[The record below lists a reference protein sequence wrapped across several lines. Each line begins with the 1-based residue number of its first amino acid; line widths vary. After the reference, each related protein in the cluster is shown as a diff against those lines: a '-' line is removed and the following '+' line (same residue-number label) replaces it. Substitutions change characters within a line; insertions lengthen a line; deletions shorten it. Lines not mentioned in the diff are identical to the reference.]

1 EDYEKILAEIQE
13 LLGILGSEERQ
24 RTIIRE
30 ELEDI
35 RDRYGDERRTEIL
48 SSHLDLTDEDLIA
61 EEDVV
66 VTVSHRG
73 YAKTQPL
80 SVYQAQRRG
89 GMGRAATGL
98 RDEDFVEHLLIAN
111 SHDTLLCFSNA
122 GKVYWLRV
130 FHIPQGS
137 RNAQG
142 RPLVNMLPLD
152 DGERITAILPLPR
165 ESEVADDLEP
175 EDGDDADD
183 VADLPDEG
191 SFVFMATANGTVKK
205 TPLERFSRPRTAGLI
220 ALRLEPGNTLVSA
233 AIIDSSSDVL
243 VVSSSGKAARFEASA
258 VRAMGRTARGV
269 RGIRLT
275 GDHRLIALI
284 VPKPDGFLLTASE
297 RGYGKRTSIG
307 EFPVK
312 GRGVQGVIA
321 MRTGERN
328 GDLVGAVQVFADDE
342 IMLISD
348 QGTLVRTHAEDVSQT
363 GRNTQGVRLIK
374 LADDAKLVGVERIV
388 ESVNGDT
395 TEVDETPAGDDPD
408 ELDA

>member
-1 EDYEKILAEIQE
+1 
-13 LLGILGSEERQ
+13 
-24 RTIIRE
+24 
-30 ELEDI
+30 
-35 RDRYGDERRTEIL
+35 
-48 SSHLDLTDEDLIA
+48 
-61 EEDVV
+61 
-66 VTVSHRG
+66 
-73 YAKTQPL
+73 
-80 SVYQAQRRG
+80 
-89 GMGRAATGL
+89 
-98 RDEDFVEHLLIAN
+98 FVEHLLIAN

-122 GKVYWLRV
+122 GKGYWLRV

-165 ESEVADDLEP
+165 ESEVADDELEP
-175 EDGDDADD
+175 EEGDEADD
-183 VADLPDEG
+183 VTDLPDEG
-191 SFVFMATANGTVKK
+191 DFVFMATANGTVKK

-233 AIIDSSSDVL
+233 AIIDASSDVL
-243 VVSSSGKAARFEASA
+243 LGSSSGKAARFEASA
-258 VRAMGRTARGV
+258 VRAVGRTARGV

-321 MRTGERN
+321 MRTGDRN
-328 GDLVGAVQVFADDE
+328 GDLIGAVQVFDDDE

-348 QGTLVRTHAEDVSQT
+348 QGTLVRTHAADVSQT
-363 GRNTQGVRLIK
+363 GRNTQGVRLIR

-395 TEVDETPAGDDPD
+395 GEADDEATADDD